1 MKFFLQVIITK
12 SDRKTFMNVLKNLLH
27 MQEWSR
33 GGGGMKRED
42 TNVLIINGRRIF
54 LNGKE
59 VKMVKNIETTTKSD
73 SPLSIVRITF
83 KTDLRLNNP
92 NND

>member
-1 MKFFLQVIITK
+1 MK
-12 SDRKTFMNVLKNLLH
+12 
-27 MQEWSR
+27 QE
-33 GGGGMKRED
+33 D
-42 TNVLIINGRRIF
+42 INNLIINGRRIF

-59 VKMVKNIETTTKSD
+59 VKMVKNVETITKSD
-73 SPLSIVRITF
+73 SPLSTVRITF

>member
-1 MKFFLQVIITK
+1 
-12 SDRKTFMNVLKNLLH
+12 
-27 MQEWSR
+27 
-33 GGGGMKRED
+33 MKRED
-42 TNVLIINGRRIF
+42 TNNLIINGRRIF

-59 VKMVKNIETTTKSD
+59 VKMVKNVETITKSD
-73 SPLSIVRITF
+73 SPLSTVRITF

>member
-1 MKFFLQVIITK
+1 MKQ
-12 SDRKTFMNVLKNLLH
+12 
-27 MQEWSR
+27 
-33 GGGGMKRED
+33 ED
-42 TNVLIINGRRIF
+42 TNNLIINGRKLY

-59 VKMVKNIETTTKSD
+59 VKMVKNIETITESD
-73 SPLSIVRITF
+73 SPLSTVQITF

>member
-1 MKFFLQVIITK
+1 MKQ
-12 SDRKTFMNVLKNLLH
+12 
-27 MQEWSR
+27 
-33 GGGGMKRED
+33 ED
-42 TNVLIINGRRIF
+42 TNNLIINGQKVY

-59 VKMVKNIETTTKSD
+59 VKMVKNVETITKSD
-73 SPLSIVRITF
+73 SPLSTVRITF

>member
-1 MKFFLQVIITK
+1 MKQK
-12 SDRKTFMNVLKNLLH
+12 
-27 MQEWSR
+27 
-33 GGGGMKRED
+33 D
-42 TNVLIINGRRIF
+42 TNNLIINGRRIF

-59 VKMVKNIETTTKSD
+59 VKMVKNVETITKSD
-73 SPLSIVRITF
+73 SPLSTVRITF

>member
-1 MKFFLQVIITK
+1 MKQ
-12 SDRKTFMNVLKNLLH
+12 
-27 MQEWSR
+27 
-33 GGGGMKRED
+33 ED
-42 TNVLIINGRRIF
+42 TNNLIINGRRIF

-59 VKMVKNIETTTKSD
+59 VKMVKNVETITKSD
-73 SPLSIVRITF
+73 SPLSTARITF

>member
-1 MKFFLQVIITK
+1 MKQ
-12 SDRKTFMNVLKNLLH
+12 
-27 MQEWSR
+27 
-33 GGGGMKRED
+33 ED
-42 TNVLIINGRRIF
+42 TNNLIINGRRIF

-59 VKMVKNIETTTKSD
+59 VKMVKNVETITKSD
-73 SPLSIVRITF
+73 SPLSTVRITF